1 MNGQLQRVLTC
12 FLALVVVPKAF
23 AQPFSAGPA
32 QLSPEAQARL
42 DESNRVMQLARDFFK
57 KGEYERALETLDPLM
72 GIDRF
77 LSTDR
82 LYGDCLIRLGRV
94 SQSIPILA
102 TYARGSSN
110 PNTRATLYGYALA
123 VCADLQQARKVWDW
137 YVANT
142 WGKDQ
147 EDFTDW
153 PGTKTQSDLI
163 ARFALATAVDFSYG
177 DEELGRTF
185 YLEKAIKAAPRSA
198 MVQLKYAAFNTYPAS
213 LDPKFYRER
222 IKYVELAKEYATTEK
237 TKEEAQRLWVYLAG
251 TAYRLEDAERTRKRM
266 GGG

>member
-1 MNGQLQRVLTC
+1 
-12 FLALVVVPKAF
+12 
-23 AQPFSAGPA
+23 
-32 QLSPEAQARL
+32 
-42 DESNRVMQLARDFFK
+42 MQLARDLFK
-57 KGEYERALETLDPLM
+57 KGEYETVLETLDPLM

-102 TYARGSSN
+102 TYARGSSS

-123 VCADLQQARKVWDW
+123 VCGDLPQARKVWHW

-142 WGKDQ
+142 WGKDR
-147 EDFTDW
+147 EDFIDW

-177 DEELGRTF
+177 DEDLGRAF
-185 YLEKAIKAAPRSA
+185 YLEKAIKSAPRSA
-198 MVQLKYAAFNTYPAS
+198 IVHLLS
-213 LDPKFYRER
+213 C
-222 IKYVELAKEYATTEK
+222 I
-237 TKEEAQRLWVYLAG
+237 
-251 TAYRLEDAERTRKRM
+251 
-266 GGG
+266 